1 MQLELE
7 SFLLKTIVLQNEQ
20 PIYITNTVTVETRI
34 AGHHVYKEIWT
45 SKQNEY
51 LNVRSEPE
59 NPLNKYAVCVQKG
72 QIL

>member
-45 SKQNEY
+45 PKQN
-51 LNVRSEPE
+51 
-59 NPLNKYAVCVQKG
+59 
-72 QIL
+72 